1 MDVTSHDDRAALRKQ
16 LENWR
21 EELLDLSKRNRLLRF
36 RHTRTTTLEIREPDR
51 AELLKRLPRGV
62 GFAPLP
68 HKPTEDSGTKPSA
81 EGGDGRPTT
90 AEQNAPNT
98 DAEERAPVKNHTTKR
113 QKIVTQRRYQEDLD
127 ASLRRIAR
135 ESQRAA
141 LETGIW
147 VLYLAV
153 GFLRWKDPKD
163 QDYSRAP
170 LVLVPVELKATGDG
184 GYRLHSSDAAETVV
198 NPSIGIKLAEY
209 GIDWSRVEEASPED
223 PEEVLDAVRRCVAK
237 QRDWTVDD
245 SMVVA
250 RFTFHKEAMYRDL
263 IDNEARIL
271 DHPLVRAVAS
281 DPRIS
286 ADDPTLTY
294 DLPPLESLDEVQEP
308 ENTPLV
314 LDADAYQRR
323 AVAAACQGKSFVL
336 NGPPGTGKSQTIAN
350 IIAGLVHAGR
360 TVLFVSEKA
369 AALDVVHNRLASC
382 GISIA
387 TLPLHDGK
395 TRGGAVAKALRHALK
410 TDRIPPMPRQA
421 ADWRKEARR
430 LRERLSAHAHAI
442 NEVDPDTG
450 LSLHQALGVVS
461 HRPEGMPDD
470 AELGMV
476 TPDAALFTQEGR
488 ARIRRIA
495 KDMVHAWE
503 VFAAPEKSPWFGI
516 EQVDEAEEA
525 LRRALT
531 ALTELLG
538 QQQRYADI
546 AGDRGIPSVDRA
558 HRWIALLDALDERD
572 DVPPHWLVSGDFE
585 TEVAGPVAE
594 AAERLTELA
603 SLRAQADF
611 DRKTVSRLPTVDD
624 IEKGTPAAA
633 EPLTTIPLAALTGT
647 EARELAELCGEWARR
662 MAAATRTVE
671 ETVRRT
677 GLPVPDDHQAA
688 QRLIAVAVDL
698 SAAPLPEPRW
708 LPGSQIQEVRASLG
722 DFARQRA
729 QLRTSRDAAKD
740 LFHPRILDRDDLTE
754 LQNRLRTW
762 QQAVQIVTERG
773 DVPAHWLT
781 AADFATEIRTPAT
794 AAWERWRAYVHAETD
809 LRAFTPVDWRTL
821 PDVAA
826 HTDPEGVGTDFDTA
840 GLGADRAR
848 SDAEFFDRWARTLEN
863 LLATGRDIA
872 RTLSLPVPDDHGSV
886 HTTLEIAALLEAATM
901 PSPTWLDEDV
911 LRTARETAQDARARV
926 AELAQ
931 AREAASDLFCEK
943 RVLAQEGL
951 AELCERFAGYGALS
965 RFGSAYRADRKLASS
980 LTVTGD
986 WDKRLPE
993 RLGEALRWQ
1002 RVHRELEQHSTGY
1015 QTVLGEYWNGED
1027 TDFTALDTALRIA
1040 ELMVAAT
1047 PETDRSGAR
1056 RSLAHGEPP
1065 GEATNQRA
1073 GAALDELQS
1082 WREARKY
1089 LPDSAVPADRPLAE
1103 AVAWLRGAAAR
1114 LRSDAD
1120 LVDLLTPTAGEDAAT
1135 TDRARG
1141 IRDAL
1146 LRLREARGNLDR
1158 EEKTDRA
1165 VLGPFWQAPITR
1177 EPELRQALDWAEQAN
1192 RVCRET
1198 LDGFGD
1204 GVRVEPA
1211 DITSLRE
1218 QAADPGLAESDPRVQ
1233 GVLGAAY
1240 HRDRA
1245 LAASLTLDSRWRDE
1259 ITDRLDDARRW
1270 HHDHWL
1276 LRGQFPRFADLFG
1289 SFWLEEETDVAGVE
1303 EAVDKVER
1311 WRRELD
1317 GKELTVLAG
1326 FLAQGDL
1333 SDLADSLEQAR
1344 RTLEEWPTAV
1354 RTGLGG
1360 TAAVARLAPEHA
1372 ARWLDANAERVA
1384 HAAETVAG
1392 AFGAT
1397 ASATVAE
1404 ADRRIRLAR
1413 RLRAAEAVRE
1423 QSEAADRSLL
1433 GRLYRIDD
1441 DLDDVLGQA
1450 VDWARGVHDIVSALR
1465 ADSRAQGWS
1474 AEAVTG
1480 LRAGK
1485 NTADLRRAVE
1495 GWEEARQAFVALFRT
1510 TVRQRLAE
1518 ELGEDLTRAENR
1530 LLGMRDGAGSLDQ
1543 WRTAASTGEEI
1554 RRYGLEA
1561 LLRRYVQAGGDP
1573 GLWPDAVEKAVLRAW
1588 VDRRLADDGRLRL
1601 EPGEARDAEVA
1612 EFRAHD
1618 VRLREWAR
1626 RSTLRHWAARRPHKQ
1641 SHSPGITIIEHE
1653 AEKKRRHRPVRRLME
1668 EAGRDVQDITPCLM
1682 MSPLTVS
1689 MFLPPDLTFDVVV
1702 FDEASQVKPADAIN
1716 CIYRGRALIVAG
1728 DQKQLPPTSFFDR
1741 VADEDEDWNEEEP
1754 DSFQSLLDMCKASGR
1769 MRELPLRWHYR
1780 SRHEDLIAFSNRKF
1794 YDGELVTFPGAHIED
1809 NNTGVAFFKADG
1821 VYDRG
1826 GRRNNRIEAELVAQR
1841 VVHHFRT
1848 RPNLTLGVV
1857 AMSREQA
1864 DAIEGAVDRALSRHP
1879 ELRSK
1884 VSSDNRLDGFFVKN
1898 LETVQGDERDVIIL
1912 SVGYGPTSDGK
1923 FHKNFGPLNR
1933 PDGYRRLNVAIT
1945 RAKHRVEVVA
1955 SFSADEVAL
1964 GPNDA
1969 EGLRRLCEY
1978 LRYAEH
1984 GHAVLDPQ
1992 PAGDRDED
2000 TPAESPFEDA
2010 VMAVLREWGYDV
2022 QPRVGVAGYR
2032 VDLGVRHPRDPGRYA
2047 IGIEC
2052 DGAMYHSSRVARD
2065 RDRLRAG
2072 VLRSLG
2078 WRLHRVWAADWYRNR
2093 EEAEQRLRSAV
2104 EEAVESALRE
2114 DAEPPAEPAEDDVRE
2129 PGTVQEAG
2137 QPIVEIPD
2145 EDEHDDGPETA
2156 MLERPWLK
2164 EYVTADLTGT
2174 PIPWDLNPSSPE
2186 ARRYLEKLFSEIAAV
2201 ESPIEKDLLFRRA
2214 LDHWPER
2221 KRLGSRVQEN
2231 FARVLQS
2238 LTRRG
2243 KLRKEG
2249 DTVWTPDRE
2258 LTVRRPPLGQEAE
2271 ARRVI
2276 EVPPAE
2282 RQQAMRLL
2290 VVESRRVAKDTLLR
2304 ATREVF
2310 GWRRS
2315 GKDITSALTKDLE
2328 ALLDSGALREEDGLI
2343 VPGEQPEKKR

>member
-1 MDVTSHDDRAALRKQ
+1 MDATSHDNRATLHKQ

-36 RHTRTTTLEIREPDR
+36 RHTRTTTLEIRGPGHT
-51 AELLKRLPRGV
+51 ELLRRLPRGV
-62 GFAPLP
+62 GFASLP
-68 HKPTEDSGTKPSA
+68 FKPAKDAGSESPDK
-81 EGGDGRPTT
+81 
-90 AEQNAPNT
+90 
-98 DAEERAPVKNHTTKR
+98 AEEDHPATQEEKDLAAGAEEAPSTDVRKKKR
-113 QKIVTQRRYQEDLD
+113 QEITTQRRYQEDLD

-153 GFLRWKDPKD
+153 GFLQWKDPKD

-170 LVLVPVELKATGDG
+170 LVLVPVELRATGDG

-223 PEEVLDAVRRCVAK
+223 PGEVLDAVRRCVAK

-286 ADDPTLTY
+286 ADDPTLAY
-294 DLPPLESLDEVQEP
+294 DLPPLERLDEVQEP
-308 ENTPLV
+308 ESTSLV

-369 AALDVVHNRLASC
+369 AALDVVHKRLASC
-382 GISIA
+382 RIDIT

-395 TRGGAVAKALRHALK
+395 TRGGAVAKALNRALRA
-410 TDRIPPMPRQA
+410 RIAPMPRQA

-430 LRERLSAHAHAI
+430 LRERLSTHAQAI
-442 NEVDPDTG
+442 NEVDPETG
-450 LSLHQALGVVS
+450 LSLHQALGVVGS
-461 HRPEGMPDD
+461 RPEGMPDD
-470 AELGMV
+470 AELGVV
-476 TPDAALFTQEGR
+476 TPDAALFTREGR
-488 ARIRRIA
+488 ARIRRTA

-531 ALTELLG
+531 ALTELVG
-538 QQQRYADI
+538 QQQRYARI

-558 HRWIALLDALDERD
+558 HRWIALLDVLDECD
-572 DVPPHWLVSGDFE
+572 DVPPHWFVSADFD
-585 TEVAGPVAE
+585 TEVARPVAE
-594 AAERLTELA
+594 AAGRLTELA
-603 SLRAQADF
+603 SLRARADF
-611 DRKTVSRLPTVDD
+611 DWKRVSRLPTVDG
-624 IEKGTPAAA
+624 IEKGTPTAA
-633 EPLTTIPLAALTGT
+633 EPPTTIPLAALTGA

-662 MAAATRTVE
+662 MADAAGTVE

-677 GLPVPDDHQAA
+677 GLPVPGEHQVA
-688 QRLIAVAVDL
+688 QRLLAVAVDL
-698 SAAPLPEPRW
+698 SAEPLPEPRW
-708 LPGSQIQEVRASLG
+708 LPGSRVQEVRASLG
-722 DFARQRA
+722 DFTRQRA

-740 LFHPRILDRDDLTE
+740 LFHPRVLDRDDLTE

-762 QQAVQIVTERG
+762 RRAVQTVTERG

-781 AADFATEIRTPAT
+781 AADFTTEVRTPAT
-794 AAWERWRAYVHAETD
+794 AAWERWRTYVHAETD
-809 LRAFTPVDWRTL
+809 LRAFTRVDWRTL

-826 HTDPEGVGTDFDTA
+826 HTDPEGAGTDFDTA

-872 RTLSLPVPDDHGSV
+872 RTLSLPVPEDHDSV
-886 HTTLEIAALLEAATM
+886 HTTLEIAARLESATM
-901 PSPTWLDEDV
+901 PSPAWLDEDA
-911 LRTARETAQDARARV
+911 LRAARETAQDARAQV

-931 AREAASDLFCEK
+931 ARETASDLFHEN
-943 RVLAQEGL
+943 RVLTQEWL
-951 AELCERFAGYGALS
+951 AELCERFTGYGALS
-965 RFGSAYRADRKLASS
+965 RLGSTYRADRKLASS
-980 LTVTGD
+980 LTVTGN
-986 WDKRLPE
+986 WDRRIPE

-1002 RVHRELEQHSTGY
+1002 RAHRELEQRSTDY
-1015 QTVLGEYWNGED
+1015 QTVLGEYWDGED
-1027 TDFTALDTALRIA
+1027 TDFTALDTAFCIA
-1040 ELMVAAT
+1040 GLMVASA
-1047 PETDRSGAR
+1047 PETDRSGVR
-1056 RSLAHGEPP
+1056 RFLAHGEPL
-1065 GEATNQRA
+1065 GEAANQRA
-1073 GAALDELQS
+1073 RTALDELRS
-1082 WREARKY
+1082 WREAQKY
-1089 LPDSAVPADRPLAE
+1089 LPDGAVLTERPLAE

-1114 LRSDAD
+1114 LRSDTG
-1120 LVDLLTPTAGEDAAT
+1120 LIDLLTPAVGKDAT
-1135 TDRARG
+1135 TTDQARG

-1146 LRLREARGNLDR
+1146 LRLREAWVNLDQ
-1158 EEKTDRA
+1158 EEKADRA
-1165 VLGPFWQAPITR
+1165 VLGPFWQAPINR
-1177 EPELRQALDWAEQAN
+1177 ETELRQALDWAEQAN

-1198 LDGFGD
+1198 LDGLVD
-1204 GVRVEPA
+1204 GVRGEPA

-1218 QAADPGLAESDPRVQ
+1218 QAAVSDVAESDPRVQ
-1233 GVLGAAY
+1233 GVLGTAY

-1245 LAASLTLDSRWRDE
+1245 LAASLTLNSRWQDE

-1270 HHDHWL
+1270 HRDHWL
-1276 LRGQFPRFADLFG
+1276 LREQFPRFADVFG
-1289 SFWLEEETDVAGVE
+1289 SFWLEEETDTAGAE
-1303 EAVDKVER
+1303 EAVAKAER

-1317 GKELTVLAG
+1317 SQELAVLAS
-1326 FLAQGDL
+1326 FLSQGDL

-1344 RTLEEWPTAV
+1344 HTLEEWPTVA

-1372 ARWLDANAERVA
+1372 TRWLDANTERVA
-1384 HAAETVAG
+1384 HAAQTVEG
-1392 AFGAT
+1392 AFGTAA

-1404 ADRRIRLAR
+1404 ADRRIRFAR
-1413 RLRAAEAVRE
+1413 QLQAAEAVRE
-1423 QSEAADRSLL
+1423 QSETADRSLL
-1433 GRLYRIDD
+1433 GRLYRIDKN
-1441 DLDDVLGQA
+1441 LDDVLGQA
-1450 VDWARGVHDIVSALR
+1450 VDWARGVHDIVSGLR
-1465 ADSRAQGWS
+1465 ADSSEGWS
-1474 AEAVTG
+1474 AEAITG
-1480 LRAGK
+1480 LQAGK
-1485 NTADLRRAVE
+1485 NTTDLRRAIE
-1495 GWEEARQAFVALFRT
+1495 EWEEARQAFTALFQT
-1510 TVRQRLAE
+1510 AVRQRLAE
-1518 ELGEDLTRAENR
+1518 ELGEDLTEAEKR
-1530 LLGMRDGAGSLDQ
+1530 LLGMRDSVASLDQ

-1573 GLWPDAVEKAVLRAW
+1573 NLWPDAVERAVLRAW
-1588 VDRRLADDGRLRL
+1588 VDQRLAEDGRLRL

-1612 EFRAHD
+1612 EFRSHD
-1618 VRLREWAR
+1618 VRLQEWAR
-1626 RSTLRHWAARRPHKQ
+1626 YSTLHHWAARRSHVRSQ
-1641 SHSPGITIIEHE
+1641 STGITVIKRE
-1653 AEKKRRHRPVRRLME
+1653 AEKKRRHKPVRRLME
-1668 EAGRDVQDITPCLM
+1668 EAGSDVRDITPCLM

-1689 MFLPPDLTFDVVV
+1689 MFLPPELTFDVVI

-1716 CIYRGRALIVAG
+1716 CVYRGRALIVAG

-1741 VADEDEDWNEEEP
+1741 VADEDEEWNEEDP

-1794 YDGELVTFPGAHIED
+1794 YDGELVTFPGARVED
-1809 NNTGVAFFKADG
+1809 NNTGVVFFRADG

-1841 VVHHFRT
+1841 VIHHFRT
-1848 RPNLTLGVV
+1848 RPGLTLGVV

-1864 DAIEGAVDRALSRHP
+1864 DAIEDAVDKAFDQYP
-1879 ELRSK
+1879 ELRSRT
-1884 VSSDNRLDGFFVKN
+1884 SGDDRLDGFFVKN

-1955 SFSADEVAL
+1955 SFSADQVAL

-1978 LRYAEH
+1978 LRYAEY

-1992 PAGDRDED
+1992 PTGDRDED
-2000 TPAESPFEDA
+2000 TATESPFEDS

-2032 VDLGVRHPRDPGRYA
+2032 VDLGVRHPQEPGRYA

-2065 RDRLRAG
+2065 RDRLREG
-2072 VLRSLG
+2072 VLRNLG
-2078 WRLHRVWAADWYRNR
+2078 WRLHRIWGTEWYRDR
-2093 EEAEQRLRSAV
+2093 EEAEKRLR
-2104 EEAVESALRE
+2104 EAVEAAIAETTPRD
-2114 DAEPPAEPAEDDVRE
+2114 DAEPPAEPVED
-2129 PGTVQEAG
+2129 VQEQGTAQEAEG
-2137 QPIVEIPD
+2137 PIVEIPD
-2145 EDEHDDGPETA
+2145 EDDGGDVPEPVA
-2156 MLERPWLK
+2156 HGRPWLE
-2164 EYVTADLTGT
+2164 EYVEAEVAESVIPHDLD
-2174 PIPWDLNPSSPE
+2174 PRSPE
-2186 ARRYLEKLFSEIAAV
+2186 ARPYLQQMFSAIAAV
-2201 ESPIEKDLLFRRA
+2201 ESPIERDLLFRRA
-2214 LDHWPER
+2214 FDHWPEGT
-2221 KRLGSRVQEN
+2221 RLTKPVRQN
-2231 FARVLQS
+2231 FAQALQG
-2238 LTRRG
+2238 LIRG
-2243 KLRKEG
+2243 KLLHKKD
-2249 DTVWTPDRE
+2249 DTVWAPGSE
-2258 LTVRRPPLGQEAE
+2258 LSVRRPAPGQDP
-2271 ARRVI
+2271 RRVA
-2276 EVPPAE
+2276 EVPPVE
-2282 RQQAMRLL
+2282 RREAMRML
-2290 VVESRRVAKDTLLR
+2290 VAESRRVARETLLR
-2304 ATREVF
+2304 STREVF
-2310 GWRRS
+2310 GWKRS
-2315 GKDITSALTKDLE
+2315 GKDITAALTKDLE
-2328 ALLDSGALREEDGLI
+2328 ALLDSGELAEEDGLI
-2343 VPGEQPEKKR
+2343 VPAEPPGEDR